1 VARHVRDSAF
11 WGMPVGTPIVAGM
24 RPARAKMA
32 KGAAKAATGSAG
44 KPAATPAPRTSAA
57 AMFSMAAGKGRM
69 HSATS
74 KPQAQH
80 LSPTGGYQAKG
91 PISRENS
98 ARTMFGSA
106 GKPQTAVKAAPDVSH
121 HAAHLDALRARLNS
135 GERFDARRA
144 ADEYLA
150 KVKGDHL
157 KALEKHYSNAPG
169 RTAAKKRENLREIA
183 VGRLADS
190 QAIDRAAAARPAS
203 PAQVAKPAGG
213 AAHKF
218 ATTAERV
225 TSSGGKLQPHVS
237 GDALKKLDADVRA
250 AKKQLTPGELKA
262 VEQWTAV
269 GGMVRK
275 IQSGNASAETMRN
288 FDESMKELPK
298 VNGLVYRSISSE
310 SGSSAIAANLKP
322 GQVLELGSPVSTSI
336 DPRKSAAFGTNV
348 YEIESPA
355 ASYVAGVG
363 SKYTYEKEAVLA
375 PGRFEVVS
383 VEMGTVGLG
392 KHNAPVRIVRLR
404 DVTTGD
410 RSWQP
415 TTGKDFSLAGATPTP
430 ATKTAQQMM
439 SGAR

>member
-1 VARHVRDSAF
+1 MWD
-11 WGMPVGTPIVAGM
+11 
-24 RPARAKMA
+24 
-32 KGAAKAATGSAG
+32 AAKH
-44 KPAATPAPRTSAA
+44 PR
-57 AMFSMAAGKGRM
+57 GPDGRFI
-69 HSATS
+69 S
-74 KPQAQH
+74 
-80 LSPTGGYQAKG
+80 GGA
-91 PISRENS
+91 
-98 ARTMFGSA
+98 
-106 GKPQTAVKAAPDVSH
+106 
-121 HAAHLDALRARLNS
+121 
-135 GERFDARRA
+135 
-144 ADEYLA
+144 
-150 KVKGDHL
+150 
-157 KALEKHYSNAPG
+157 
-169 RTAAKKRENLREIA
+169 
-183 VGRLADS
+183 
-190 QAIDRAAAARPAS
+190 
-203 PAQVAKPAGG
+203 

-218 ATTAERV
+218 AKAAERV

-262 VEQWTAV
+262 VEQWTA
-269 GGMVRK
+269 GKGMVRK
-275 IQSGNASAETMRN
+275 IQTGQVSADTARN

-310 SGSSAIAANLKP
+310 SGSSAFAANLKP

-415 TTGKDFSLAGATPTP
+415 TTGKDFSLATP
-430 ATKTAQQMM
+430 AAAPATRSARQMM
-439 SGAR
+439 AGAR